1 MNLDAD
7 FDFKK
12 ITAGG
17 LVVNQY
23 NEVLLIFRKNLW
35 DLPKGKIEFYET
47 LEKAALREVVE
58 ETGVLENCLELVKP
72 LVYKTYQKEKKGK
85 KIEKKTMWF
94 LMKYNSNN
102 LKLCPQTEESIE
114 QALWVSVDELAKY
127 LEKSRNYV
135 LDVVQEHF
143 NHQNKL

>member
-1 MNLDAD
+1 MNLAAD

-12 ITAGG
+12 ITVDG

-58 ETGVLENCLELVKP
+58 ETGVLENCFELVKP
-72 LVYKTYQKEKKGK
+72 LVYKTTKKK
-85 KIEKKTMWF
+85 KKAKKF
-94 LMKYNSNN
+94 K
-102 LKLCPQTEESIE
+102 K
-114 QALWVSVDELAKY
+114 
-127 LEKSRNYV
+127 NYV
-135 LDVVQEHF
+135 VFDEV
-143 NHQNKL
+143 